1 MAQRGTVIRKILG
14 RKLQKVVDGQVA
26 DRRDRDGN
34 VQPYWTLIFDYMTQQ
49 GLVERKVNVF
59 PNQFSGGRN
68 GETMFWTRQDLRGLV
83 NTIKSIQPGQEEVLP
98 EPIQAIVEYDGKWW
112 ELRDIGRTLNEAAES
127 TASAPT
133 TSGSSGSDSQVQQNA
148 ADISEMKSDLDAIK
162 QMMQQLLNQQK

>member
-59 PNQFSGGRN
+59 PNQFTGGRN

-112 ELRDIGRTLNEAAES
+112 ELRDIGRTLGEAQTA
-127 TASAPT
+127 ASAPT
-133 TSGSSGSDSQVQQNA
+133 TSSVGDGQVQQNA
-148 ADISEMKSDLDAIK
+148 SDIAEMKSDLDAIK